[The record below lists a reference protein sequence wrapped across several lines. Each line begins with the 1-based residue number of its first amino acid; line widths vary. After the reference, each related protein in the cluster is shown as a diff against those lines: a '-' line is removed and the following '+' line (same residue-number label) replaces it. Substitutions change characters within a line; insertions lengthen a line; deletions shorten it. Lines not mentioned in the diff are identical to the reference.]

1 MENTTTKKMLTVR
14 CEATD
19 TFGGQANYSWVRRE
33 QFEVPYETSHLAIV
47 RKAKLLLGYTG
58 ARCQRSDFGDT
69 IELRP
74 YGRCQVIFIS
84 W

>member
-1 MENTTTKKMLTVR
+1 MENNMLTVH

-19 TFGGQANYSWVRRE
+19 TFGGEANYSWVRRE
-33 QFEVPYETSHLAIV
+33 TFQVPHETSNLAIV
-47 RKAKLLLGYTG
+47 RRAKALLGYSG
-58 ARCQRSDFGDT
+58 ARCKSFDHGDM

-74 YGRCQVIFIS
+74 CNRCQVIFIT